1 MTVSGA
7 KIWLSIEE
15 MELIAGYAVTT
26 LVANLEG
33 AVTGNT
39 SGRINQNTIDE
50 LWVKIQQELD
60 GIKKYN
66 EVEN

>member
-15 MELIAGYAVTT
+15 MEL
-26 LVANLEG
+26 LVKKLPT
-33 AVTGNT
+33 VCRVW
-39 SGRINQNTIDE
+39 SRKNTIDE

>member
-15 MELIAGYAVTT
+15 MELILST
-26 LVANLEG
+26 LPKFYNDSEKNKRNLLC
-33 AVTGNT
+33 
-39 SGRINQNTIDE
+39 DE
-50 LWVKIQQELD
+50 LWVKLRLKLD
-60 GIKKYN
+60 GIEKYN

>member
-15 MELIAGYAVTT
+15 MELIVKRLPKAHQMD
-26 LVANLEG
+26 
-33 AVTGNT
+33 
-39 SGRINQNTIDE
+39 QNTIDE

-60 GIKKYN
+60 GIKRYN